1 MSPRPA
7 LTKIPVPGG
16 LYPGACSEE
25 GGWGE
30 TGQGESGQGGWPGVP
45 LWGCRAWAV
54 PIRLPPCWQ
63 QLFAGIWAT
72 FHGDQC
78 QDRPQR
84 GLSLHSHSKV
94 SPGSHPPDPG
104 SESPYWGHRPPYSM
118 VTPAPQGV
126 EAAFYEGP
134 QRAPL
139 PAARLCQEG
148 GPRVLLLQT
157 LNPDGNGH
165 QAFRWEAQLQ
175 PSHWK
180 ADLQV
185 PLICHPAVNPRVS
198 ISRTHRLSLAL
209 PLSWRQSTALVLTMS
224 FREPEGLQP
233 SLHLLLP
240 GGLLYRR
247 GTPAM

>member
-1 MSPRPA
+1 MS
-7 LTKIPVPGG
+7 
-16 LYPGACSEE
+16 
-25 GGWGE
+25 
-30 TGQGESGQGGWPGVP
+30 

-165 QAFRWEAQLQ
+165 QAFRWEAQVQ